1 MLPSITKLIQY
12 LILSDE
18 LFLYKNY
25 DGYKMNIFDKKVD
38 RTSTYSEKWEKYSGR
53 DIIPMWVADSD
64 FETAPEIIQALQN
77 RVAHGVFG
85 YSEQPTSGVQDAIQ
99 SHLKSQYDWEIDKDW
114 IVPLPSLVRG
124 LALSCAVA
132 GEDNDS
138 VITPQTIYPPF
149 KFIPEAENRNII
161 TVPMVLDAD
170 KNRWVLDAVALEKA
184 ITSDC
189 KILLFC
195 NPHNPAG
202 TVYTREEL
210 NNIQELCKRHDL
222 LICSDE
228 IHCDLILDENK
239 KHIPLATLNEDA
251 ANRTITLM
259 AASKTF
265 NVAGL
270 GFGFA
275 IIPNDELRD
284 KFKIIVRQH
293 MPDINILA
301 QTATEAAFKHGEEW
315 RLQQIEYLRGNRDY
329 LMREINSINGLKM
342 YPLEATFLAWID
354 VSKLNLDDPEAF
366 FEEAGVGISAGKY
379 FGDNNFIRL
388 NFACRRSLVEE
399 AVARIRVAVLKLN
412 KH

>member
-1 MLPSITKLIQY
+1 
-12 LILSDE
+12 
-18 LFLYKNY
+18 
-25 DGYKMNIFDKKVD
+25 MNIFDKKVD
-38 RTSTYSEKWEKYSGR
+38 RTNTYSEKWEKYKGR

-64 FETAPEIIQALQN
+64 FETAPEITQALQA
-77 RVAHGVFG
+77 RVAQGVFG
-85 YSEQPTSGVQDAIQ
+85 YSVQPTSGVEDAIQ
-99 SHLKSQYDWEIDKDW
+99 FHLKSQYGWAIDKDW

-138 VITPQTIYPPF
+138 VIIPQTIYPPF
-149 KFIPEAENRNII
+149 QFIPETENRNVIAA
-161 TVPMVLDAD
+161 PMCLDTD
-170 KNRWVLDAVALEKA
+170 KKRWVLDSDALEEA
-184 ITSDC
+184 ITTEC
-189 KILLFC
+189 KMLLFC

-202 TVYTREEL
+202 TVYTQEEL
-210 NNIQELCKRHDL
+210 EKIQGICKRHDL

-239 KHIPLATLNEDA
+239 KHIPMATLNEDA

-275 IIPNDELRD
+275 IIPNNELRA
-284 KFKIIVRQH
+284 KFKIIVRQR

-301 QTATEAAFKHGEEW
+301 QTATEAAFKHGENW
-315 RLQQIEYLRGNRDY
+315 RLEQIKYLCGNRDY
-329 LMREINSINGLKM
+329 LMQEINSINGLKM

-354 VSKLNLDDPEAF
+354 ISELGLDNPETF
-366 FEEAGVGISAGKY
+366 FENAGVGISAGKY
-379 FGDNNFIRL
+379 FGDSNFIRL

-399 AVARIRVAVLKLN
+399 AVGRIRKAVLAHN
-412 KH
+412 KKSRLEVI

>member
-1 MLPSITKLIQY
+1 
-12 LILSDE
+12 
-18 LFLYKNY
+18 
-25 DGYKMNIFDKKVD
+25 MNIFDKKVD
-38 RTSTYSEKWEKYSGR
+38 RTNTYSEKWEKYKGR

-64 FETAPEIIQALQN
+64 FETAPEITQALQT
-77 RVAHGVFG
+77 RVSQGIFG
-85 YSEQPTSGVQDAIQ
+85 YSEQPTSGVKEAIQ
-99 SHLKSQYDWEIDKDW
+99 SHLKSQYDWEINQDW

-132 GEDNDS
+132 GDDNDS
-138 VITPQTIYPPF
+138 VIIPQTIYPPF
-149 KFIPEAENRNII
+149 RFIPETENRNVIA
-161 TVPMVLDAD
+161 VPMCLGAD
-170 KNRWVLDAVALEKA
+170 KKRWVLDSVALEKA
-184 ITSDC
+184 ITADS

-202 TVYTREEL
+202 TVYTLEEL
-210 NNIQELCKRHDL
+210 ENIQDICKRHNL

-228 IHCDLILDENK
+228 IHCDLILDKNK

-275 IIPNDELRD
+275 IIPNNALRE
-284 KFKIIVRQH
+284 KFKIIVRQR

-301 QTATEAAFKHGEEW
+301 QIATEAAFKHGEEW

-329 LMREINSINGLKM
+329 LMREINSIDGLKM

-354 VSKLNLDDPEAF
+354 VSELGLDDPESF
-366 FEEAGVGISAGKY
+366 FENAGVGISAGKY

-399 AVARIRVAVLKLN
+399 AVERIKTAIKAHHKKVD
-412 KH
+412 

>member
-1 MLPSITKLIQY
+1 MCL
-12 LILSDE
+12 
-18 LFLYKNY
+18 
-25 DGYKMNIFDKKVD
+25 G
-38 RTSTYSEKWEKYSGR
+38 
-53 DIIPMWVADSD
+53 
-64 FETAPEIIQALQN
+64 
-77 RVAHGVFG
+77 
-85 YSEQPTSGVQDAIQ
+85 
-99 SHLKSQYDWEIDKDW
+99 
-114 IVPLPSLVRG
+114 
-124 LALSCAVA
+124 
-132 GEDNDS
+132 
-138 VITPQTIYPPF
+138 
-149 KFIPEAENRNII
+149 
-161 TVPMVLDAD
+161 AD
-170 KNRWVLDAVALEKA
+170 KRRWVLDSVALEKA
-184 ITSDC
+184 ITADS

-202 TVYTREEL
+202 TVYTLEEL
-210 NNIQELCKRHDL
+210 ENIQDICKRHNL

-228 IHCDLILDENK
+228 IHCDLILDKNK

-275 IIPNDELRD
+275 IIPNNALRE
-284 KFKIIVRQH
+284 KFKIIVRQR

-301 QTATEAAFKHGEEW
+301 QIATEAAFKHGEEW

-329 LMREINSINGLKM
+329 LMREINSIDGLKM

-354 VSKLNLDDPEAF
+354 VSELGLDDPESF
-366 FEEAGVGISAGKY
+366 FENAGVGISAGKY

-399 AVARIRVAVLKLN
+399 AVERIKTAIKAHH
-412 KH
+412 KKAD